1 MFKFARQ
8 KRGSENIYS
17 VEVCSISK
25 HFKIPHEKRN
35 TVYENIT
42 GILKGKTYGY
52 EEFTALHDVSFTVG
66 HGEALGIIGENGCG
80 KSTLLKIIAGV
91 LSPDEGFVKVGGK
104 IAPFLEL
111 GVGFQPELSAEE
123 NVYLY
128 GSIMGMNISKMNEKI
143 DGIFEFAELEK
154 FRNVKLKN
162 FSSGMYARLAFA
174 TAIASDPDIFLIDE
188 ALSVGDEAFQRK
200 CVTRI
205 EKFQQ
210 SGKTIIFVSHSADL
224 VKKIC
229 KKCVLLENGCVV
241 DYGYSDSVIDK
252 YHARISDRSR
262 AKEIEHDAALE
273 GDEQGAALEYV
284 EAGLPERFGT
294 MEAEIEKIQ
303 LLDKNYKPIGTIK
316 ECDELII
323 RLLVKFNSDVDS
335 PVFGIRILDDD
346 KVDVYTTNTKWQK
359 IECGNFKAG
368 NHVIVDFKQRINL
381 LSGKY
386 LLDTA
391 IVSYEFT
398 DFLDIQFNVDSFD
411 VENSVDATGIVNLK
425 SNIKIKFS

>member
-1 MFKFARQ
+1 MFKFDRP
-8 KRGSENIYS
+8 KRESENLYY
-17 VEVCSISK
+17 VEVCDVSK

-52 EEFTALHDVSFTVG
+52 EDFTALHDISFTVG

-91 LSPDEGFVKVGGK
+91 LSPDEGSVKVGGK

-111 GVGFQPELSAEE
+111 GVGFQPELSAEQ

-200 CVTRI
+200 CVARI

-229 KKCVLLENGCVV
+229 GKCLLLENGCVV

-252 YHARISDRSR
+252 YHARISDKSR
-262 AKEIEHDAALE
+262 AKEIEP
-273 GDEQGAALEYV
+273 GAALEDM
-284 EAGLPERFGT
+284 ETGLPERFGT

-303 LLDKNYKPIGTIK
+303 LLDDNYKPIVIIEACG
-316 ECDELII
+316 ELII
-323 RLLVKFNSDVDS
+323 RLHVKFNSDVDN
-335 PVFGIRILDDD
+335 PVFAIRILDDD

-359 IECGNFKAG
+359 IECGIFKAG
-368 NHVIVDFKQRINL
+368 NSIIVDFKQTINL
-381 LSGKY
+381 LGGKY
-386 LLDTA
+386 LLDVA
-391 IVSYEFT
+391 IANYELT
-398 DFLDIQFNVDSFD
+398 DFLDIQFNVDSFE
-411 VENSVDATGIVNLK
+411 VEKSVDATGIVNLK
-425 SNIKIKFS
+425 SNITMNFNDLSGHP

>member
-1 MFKFARQ
+1 
-8 KRGSENIYS
+8 
-17 VEVCSISK
+17 
-25 HFKIPHEKRN
+25 
-35 TVYENIT
+35 
-42 GILKGKTYGY
+42 
-52 EEFTALHDVSFTVG
+52 
-66 HGEALGIIGENGCG
+66 
-80 KSTLLKIIAGV
+80 
-91 LSPDEGFVKVGGK
+91 
-104 IAPFLEL
+104 
-111 GVGFQPELSAEE
+111 
-123 NVYLY
+123 
-128 GSIMGMNISKMNEKI
+128 MGMNISKMNEKMH
-143 DGIFEFAELEK
+143 GIFEFAELEK

>member
-1 MFKFARQ
+1 MFKFARS
-8 KRGSENIYS
+8 KREYENLYS
-17 VEVCSISK
+17 VEVCNISK

-52 EEFTALHDVSFTVG
+52 EDFTVLHDVSFTVG
-66 HGEALGIIGENGCG
+66 YGEALGIIGENGCG

-91 LSPDEGFVKVGGK
+91 LSPDEGSVKVGGK

-143 DGIFEFAELEK
+143 YGIFEFAELEK

-200 CVTRI
+200 CVARI

-229 KKCVLLENGCVV
+229 GKCLLIEKGCVV

-252 YHARISDRSR
+252 YHARISNRLKVNETKYRDNVEQ
-262 AKEIEHDAALE
+262 KE
-273 GDEQGAALEYV
+273 V
-284 EAGLPERFGT
+284 FERFGS
-294 MEAEIEKIQ
+294 MYAEIEKLEI
-303 LLDKNYKPIGTIK
+303 LDEKYIPTNTAK
-316 ECDELII
+316 EGDYLII
-323 RLLVKFNSDVDS
+323 RLHVKFNTDFNN
-335 PVFGIRILDDD
+335 PVFGIRILNDGG
-346 KVDVYTTNTKWQK
+346 VNVYNTLTKWQN
-359 IECGNFKAG
+359 IESGHFKKG
-368 NHVIVDFKQRINL
+368 DCTIIDFKQKMNL
-381 LSGKY
+381 LSGTY
-386 LLDTA
+386 FIDCGIIDDDLIEYADA
-391 IVSYEFT
+391 
-398 DFLDIQFNVDSFD
+398 QFNAASFD
-411 VENSVDATGIVNLK
+411 VEASKEAIGIVDLK
-425 SNIKIKFS
+425 SNISIQELISDGEN